1 MTLEELRKIKS
12 SQYVFYNGTVAYLYI
27 STDGKYYIFSNETS
41 LHGSDSYPAVRSA
54 LGFSYSYWLASEVRC
69 DPCNKHKYIT
79 IPNERRRPI

>member
-54 LGFSYSYWLASEVRC
+54 LGFSYSYWLANEVDC
-69 DPCNKHKYIT
+69 DPCNKHRYIT